1 MLRALT
7 PYTAVQ
13 QHGDLG
19 RCVPV
24 EYACTCHCVSAY
36 YWSIHFKRVIP
47 YSPWLARYE
56 SPHLHGYFSIIVG
69 VKQQVPFIIGLG
81 SSQTTALSRLYT
93 SITFSSVTTSL
104 LFLYLFIHFSFHS
117 PWVPKLAFSYPRKIE
132 FLYLLYCTF
141 IIGFMLL
148 LL

>member
-47 YSPWLARYE
+47 YSPRLARYE

-93 SITFSSVTTSL
+93 SINILYYEFVFFVFGIISSPSGESGSD
-104 LFLYLFIHFSFHS
+104 Y
-117 PWVPKLAFSYPRKIE
+117 
-132 FLYLLYCTF
+132 
-141 IIGFMLL
+141 
-148 LL
+148 